1 MNYFQAD
8 YSLSTMTTPTTSTIL
23 MVRPANFGFNPET
36 ASNNFYQKQD
46 ERDAIE
52 INQIAQREFDGF
64 VSLLRKAGV
73 EVIVIEDSEAPRK
86 TDAIFPNNW
95 FSTHEDG
102 KVILYPMF
110 SPNRRLERRKDI
122 LERLMQAGFVINEVI
137 DLSFFE
143 QDEQFLE
150 GTGSLILDRVNAIAY
165 ACRSLRTHDVPLKYL
180 GRLLDYKVVD
190 FDATQLIEDVHSPI
204 YHTNVMMHVGSDI
217 AVVCLDSLP
226 NVSEKLALQQALES
240 TGKKISPIT
249 PKQKFHFAGN
259 MLEVK
264 NQQGE
269 KFTVMSKTAY
279 DALSKAQIKTIEKY
293 TKIITPE
300 IPIIE
305 KLGGGSARCMMAEIF
320 LPKN

>member
-8 YSLSTMTTPTTSTIL
+8 YSLSIMTTPTTSTIL

-52 INQIAQREFDGF
+52 INHLAQKEFDGF
-64 VSLLRKAGV
+64 VALLRKAGV

-226 NVSEKLALQQALES
+226 NVSEKLALQQVLES
-240 TGKKISPIT
+240 TGKKIIPIT
-249 PKQKFHFAGN
+249 SKQKFHFAGN